1 MDRAARIGLGVL
13 GALSIAAFFAIAAV
27 RLPCPIELGNG
38 EGILLDNAIRIAQ
51 GKALY
56 VAPSLEFVPFVY
68 MPLFSTLVASLVR
81 LFGPALWEGRLV
93 ELVGVAGFVAV
104 ALVVVRRETRSW
116 ALALGGAGLFLM
128 GEGLTRGG
136 YDVIRPDGIMLML
149 AFAGLAVLRFTTT
162 ARGAVIAALLTALG
176 FFDKQ
181 HGMLFGLAAIPWLAL
196 QDRRRFVPYTATFLA
211 ATAGGYGLLTLWLG
225 KWFPFYTWDV
235 PSRWSEFSLERVL
248 LYVGGVLL
256 GKLAALVV
264 PSVLAAAVVRGR
276 RDEPG
281 SLWAWAALA
290 GVGTGLMATLDAY
303 AYYHTLIPTI
313 AAFCVLA
320 PVALDRLARR
330 LDPGPGS
337 RATAVAAVVLALQFV
352 PLLYPMH
359 TLLPRPGAE
368 ATRRD
373 FVARLRALPGRVL
386 LPYHGYYLTAA
397 GKGMSVSVLPLD
409 DVVRAKGNRLLREDP
424 RYFDRLFDAL
434 RRGPGRPIVVN
445 DSVLTKTG
453 EASTPLW
460 ASLDSSYRRAG
471 DLGDLV
477 ERLRPLAGNRNS
489 PTWIYVPTDPP
500 AARVAAPL
508 AARFAAP
515 PAAQPAARG
524 GP

>member
-1 MDRAARIGLGVL
+1 MARVARIGLGVL

-38 EGILLDNAIRIAQ
+38 EGMLLDNAIRIAQ
-51 GKALY
+51 GKPLY
-56 VAPSLEFVPFVY
+56 VAPSLEFIPFVY
-68 MPLFSTLVASLVR
+68 MPLFSALVAPLVR
-81 LFGPALWEGRLV
+81 IFGPALWEGRLV
-93 ELVGVAGFVAV
+93 DLIGIAGFVAV
-104 ALVVVRRETRSW
+104 VLVVVRRETRSW
-116 ALALGGAGLFLM
+116 ALALGGGGLFLM
-128 GEGLTRGG
+128 GQGLTHGA
-136 YDVIRPDGIMLML
+136 YDVVRPDSIMLML
-149 AFAGLAVLRFTTT
+149 VFAGLAVLRFTST
-162 ARGAVIAALLTALG
+162 ARGAVIAALLAALG

-181 HGMLFGLAAIPWLAL
+181 HGILFGLAAVPWLAL

-211 ATAGGYGLLTLWLG
+211 ATAGGYGLLTFWLG

-235 PSRWSEFSLERVL
+235 PSHWSQFSRERVL
-248 LYVGGVLL
+248 FYVGDVLL
-256 GKLAALVV
+256 GKLGALVI
-264 PSVLAAAVVRGR
+264 PSVLAAAVMRGR

-303 AYYHTLIPTI
+303 AYYHTLMPTI
-313 AAFCVLA
+313 AALCVFG

-330 LDPGPGS
+330 LDPEPGS
-337 RATAVAAVVLALQFV
+337 RAAAVAAVVLALQFV
-352 PLLYPMH
+352 PLLYPMR

-397 GKGMSVSVLPLD
+397 GKGMSVAVLPLD
-409 DVVRAKGNRLLREDP
+409 DVIRARGNRLLREDP
-424 RYFDRLFDAL
+424 RYFDRLFDTL
-434 RRGPGRPIVVN
+434 RRGPGRPVVVN
-445 DSVLTKTG
+445 DSVFAKTG

-477 ERLRPLAGNRNS
+477 ERLRPLAGNRNA
-489 PTWIYVPTDPP
+489 PTWIYVP
-500 AARVAAPL
+500 AESLAAAP
-508 AARFAAP
+508 AAP
-515 PAAQPAARG
+515 PSARPASRG